1 MYDFIVVGAGSAGCL
16 LANKL
21 SADGTASVLLLE
33 SGPDYRCSDE
43 PEEMRGLHP
52 FRMERPEM
60 AGYRY
65 DTIMARRTV
74 GQAPRRYL
82 RGRGLGGSS
91 VVNGHLAIRG
101 ALPDDFDA
109 WSALGCEG
117 WSGDDVMSAFVRIE
131 HDLDF
136 AEEPYHGSAGP
147 LPVSRAPEHEWSEF
161 DRAFRD
167 AALELGHPWALD
179 HNAPRSLGVSPFAAV
194 LRDGARVSA
203 NAAYLEPA
211 RDRSNL
217 TIRGGATVSRLRF
230 EGRRT
235 VGVTLSNADGEEA
248 IDGREVT
255 VCAGAVHS
263 PAILIR
269 SGIGPADRLRALGL
283 DVVADAPVG
292 ENLQDHPALW
302 LGLVL
307 RSEPAPSEIEPRFAN
322 CCIRYSSDLA
332 GAGRADM
339 MMSAIN
345 TMAIG
350 ELPFGAIVNVSAF
363 QAFSHGTLEVNSAD
377 PEAQPSMDMRMLS
390 DARDLAR
397 LRDGARRLWELLER
411 ARQLVPIEDIVVT
424 VTGEKLTR
432 LPSSD
437 AELDALLLRSC
448 QDTAHVTGTC
458 RMGPPENAASVVDHS
473 AHVIGTEGLRV
484 IDASIMPQV
493 PRANTLLTTVMLAEH
508 LAPPAS

>member
-21 SADGTASVLLLE
+21 SADGSASVLLLE
-33 SGPDYRCSDE
+33 SGPDYRHCDE

-60 AGYRY
+60 AAYRY
-65 DTIMARRTV
+65 DSIMARRTAA
-74 GQAPRRYL
+74 QPPRRYL

-91 VVNGHLAIRG
+91 AVNGHLAMRG

-117 WSGDDVMSAFVRIE
+117 WSAEEVLSAFVRIE

-136 AEEPYHGSAGP
+136 AGQPYHGSAGP

-167 AALELGHPWALD
+167 AALELGHPWAVD
-179 HNAPRSLGVSPFAAV
+179 HNAPGALGVSPFAAV

-203 NAAYLEPA
+203 NTAYLEPA
-211 RDRSNL
+211 RDRPNL
-217 TIRGGATVSRLRF
+217 TIRGRATVSRLRF
-230 EGRRT
+230 DGHRI
-235 VGVTLSNADGEEA
+235 VGVTLSHADGEEA

-255 VCAGAVHS
+255 ICAGAVHS

-283 DVVADAPVG
+283 DVVVDAPVG

-307 RSEPAPSEIEPRFAN
+307 RGERAPAEVEPRFAN
-322 CCIRYSSDLA
+322 CCIRYSSGHA

-339 MMSAIN
+339 MMSAVN
-345 TMAIG
+345 TAAIG
-350 ELPFGAIVNVSAF
+350 EAAFDAIVNVSAF
-363 QAFSHGTLEVNSAD
+363 QAFSRGTLEVDSAD
-377 PEAQPSMDMRMLS
+377 PLAQPSLEMRMLS

-411 ARQLVPIEDIVVT
+411 ARKLVQIEDIVVT

-437 AELDALLLRSC
+437 TELDALLMRSC

-458 RMGPPENAASVVDHS
+458 RMGSRTDHASVVDQS
-473 AHVIGTEGLRV
+473 ARVIGTEGLRV
-484 IDASIMPQV
+484 VDASIMPEI

-508 LAPPAS
+508 IAQTA